1 MEDEIRLD
9 YDHKLIKYGALLFL
23 IGLLTGFLIP
33 GLENPRMG
41 LSSHL
46 EGVQNGM
53 LLMIFGVIW
62 PKLSLK
68 SGMLKTG
75 YILALF
81 GAYANWF
88 TTLLA
93 AFWGAGSVM
102 MPIAGNSMQ
111 GTLVQEIII
120 KFGLISLSISMI
132 IVSVLILL
140 GLKKKLTVDNR
151 QNNHL

>member
-1 MEDEIRLD
+1 MKDEIRLD

-62 PKLSLK
+62 PKLSLN

-93 AFWGAGSVM
+93 AFWGAGSEM

-140 GLKKKLTVDNR
+140 GLKKKLIVDNR
-151 QNNHL
+151 QNNRL